1 MTATVDVRVT
11 RTFAARPEAVFDA
24 WLDPAWLGRWM
35 FGPGVRPETVLH
47 LRTEARVGG
56 GFSFLV
62 ERDGQRI
69 DHIGTYLEID
79 RPRRLVFT
87 WAIRG
92 ESDDDGSTVAIDL
105 AATPEG
111 CALTLTHTLPAQWAD
126 YASRTRH
133 GWTTMLD
140 ALHRLF

>member
-1 MTATVDVRVT
+1 MNPTVDVQVSRA
-11 RTFAARPEAVFDA
+11 FAVRPEAVFDA

-35 FGPGVRPETVLH
+35 FGPGMRAETVLH
-47 LRTEARVGG
+47 LRTEPRVGG
-56 GFSFLV
+56 RFSFLV
-62 ERDGQRI
+62 ERQGQRI

-105 AATPEG
+105 TATPEG
-111 CALTLTHTLPAQWAD
+111 CLLSLTHTLPAQWAD
-126 YASRTRH
+126 YAPRTRQ

-140 ALHRLF
+140 TLHRLF

>member
-1 MTATVDVRVT
+1 M
-11 RTFAARPEAVFDA
+11 
-24 WLDPAWLGRWM
+24 
-35 FGPGVRPETVLH
+35 
-47 LRTEARVGG
+47 
-56 GFSFLV
+56 
-62 ERDGQRI
+62 ERGGQRI

-87 WAIRG
+87 WGIRG
-92 ESDDDGSTVAIDL
+92 ESDEDGSTVAIDL

-111 CALTLTHTLPAQWAD
+111 CELTLVHTLPARWAD
-126 YASRTRH
+126 YAARTQQ